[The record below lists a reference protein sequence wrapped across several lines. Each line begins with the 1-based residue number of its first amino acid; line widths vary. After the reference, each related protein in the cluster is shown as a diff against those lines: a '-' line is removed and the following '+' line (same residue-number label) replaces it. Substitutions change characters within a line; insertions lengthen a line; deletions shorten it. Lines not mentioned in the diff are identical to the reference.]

1 MIRPALAAAA
11 YLASSSALAY
21 IPTLGSLLKR
31 AASHPDDVDRSRD
44 VTLKGTLQVGLSA
57 PVPAS
62 LRLHFPLRCRLQ
74 TDQAGGKGQ
83 SPGAVTVEGAPEA
96 PRVAEEGAGVG
107 AGRDLLT
114 LACPLLTFKT
124 GPRGDRTESE
134 NILRSA
140 AAAAGAQLE
149 PSTLG
154 RLIDRVV
161 YVLGAPPPRNL
172 EVPQL
177 WLYKEEMAP
186 ARLIAKGDGGLRDL
200 RLLEYGSP
208 AAALAFPRVIE
219 LWSGDKL
226 LARFESLEAGGRRTT
241 AGAEEEE

>member
-1 MIRPALAAAA
+1 MKRASLAAAA
-11 YLASSSALAY
+11 CLASSAALAY

-44 VTLKGTLQVGLSA
+44 VTLKGTLQVGQTASM
-57 PVPAS
+57 PAS
-62 LRLHFPLRCRLQ
+62 LTLHFPLRCRLQ
-74 TDQAGGKGQ
+74 TDAATGKGQ
-83 SPGAVTVEGAPEA
+83 SPGAVTVRGAPEA
-96 PRVAEEGAGVG
+96 PRVEEEGAGLGG
-107 AGRDLLT
+107 ARDLLA

-124 GPRGDRTESE
+124 GPKGDKGESE

-140 AAAAGAQLE
+140 ATAAGAQLE
-149 PSTLG
+149 PSTLS
-154 RLIDRVV
+154 RLGDRVV
-161 YVLGAPPPRNL
+161 YVLGAPPQKL

-177 WLYKEEMAP
+177 WLYKDEMAP

-208 AAALAFPRVIE
+208 AAAMAFPRVIE
-219 LWSGDKL
+219 LWAGDKL
-226 LARFESLEAGGRRTT
+226 VARFESLEAGGRRST